1 MIICYALSRE
11 ALMQRVDKVYNCVE
25 LGKPVLHNTA
35 IQIAVDH
42 HAGQL
47 HMRQSEHILL
57 ESGPEFTAA
66 ERQNTVQVC
75 YNTL

>member
-1 MIICYALSRE
+1 MLLMIIYNSLSRE

-25 LGKPVLHNTA
+25 LGKPVLHDTA
-35 IQIAVDH
+35 IQLAVDH
-42 HAGQL
+42 QAGQL

-66 ERQNTVQVC
+66 ERQNTVQV
-75 YNTL
+75 